1 MKMSTPAS
9 LGCYCTWKWNA
20 ENNYFIVS
28 IDFFP
33 LKFVWQEKHFFFFQ
47 SNFIYTS
54 NTYTTYNTNMTLT
67 YDTNIYTYNILTNYT
82 TYTYTTYTCTTL
94 QYDTKKKRK
103 N

>member
-1 MKMSTPAS
+1 MMHFLLYR
-9 LGCYCTWKWNA
+9 LG
-20 ENNYFIVS
+20 
-28 IDFFP
+28 
-33 LKFVWQEKHFFFFQ
+33 LKCWVTFFFFQ

-82 TYTYTTYTCTTL
+82 TCTYTTYTCTTL
-94 QYDTKKKRK
+94 QYGTKKKRK